1 MKKSKTRR
9 SALKRYKKTATNKF
23 LRRKSFKGHL
33 LQKKSSSRK
42 RRLLGSVTVGT
53 TETATVKKFFNK

>member
-23 LRRKSFKGHL
+23 LRRKSYKGHL

-42 RRLLGSVTVGT
+42 RRLLSSVTVKT
-53 TETATVKKFFNK
+53 TETSTVKKFFNK

>member
-1 MKKSKTRR
+1 MQKSKTRR
-9 SALKRYKKTATNKF
+9 SALKRYKKTSTNKF

-42 RRLLGSVTVGT
+42 RRLVGSVTVSR
-53 TETATVKKFFNK
+53 TETNTVKKFFNQ

>member
-1 MKKSKTRR
+1 MKKCKTRR

-23 LRRKSFKGHL
+23 LRRKAFKGHL
-33 LQKKSSSRK
+33 LQKKTSSRK

-53 TETATVKKFFNK
+53 AESSTVKKFFNK

>member
-1 MKKSKTRR
+1 MKKCKTRR

-33 LQKKSSSRK
+33 LQKKTSSRK

-53 TETATVKKFFNK
+53 TESSTVKKFFNK